1 MVLNADSKYPMR
13 RAYVVKLQHDAAP
26 GALHGRV
33 ENLLTCQQYE
43 FTSGL
48 ELIALIER
56 DLQAAAQA
64 PVAR

>member
-43 FTSGL
+43 FTSGP
-48 ELIALIER
+48 ELIELIEA
-56 DLQAAAQA
+56 DLRAAIQASG
-64 PVAR
+64 AR